1 MNKNEFYKVCANV
14 SGESQKVVEKVLCG
28 ARQALVDVLNVGENV
43 NINGVGKF
51 FVKVRP
57 PRTMTNNL
65 SGKEVLVGQKFCVA
79 FRGSKKLSKEIG

>member
-1 MNKNEFYKVCANV
+1 MNKNEFFRVCAKE
-14 SGESQKVVEKVLCG
+14 SGVKMSEVEKVLEG
-28 ARQALVDVLNVGENV
+28 ARRALIGVLNVGQDV
-43 NINGVGKF
+43 RIGGLGRF

-65 SGKEVLVGQKFCVA
+65 SGKEVLVGQKFCVV